1 MKFQDGNAPG
11 VHDVRIDF
19 AVAVFVRNHFAAA
32 GEADEGAV
40 KLAPAAPTVSIKYLP
55 TKPEEFARPFGC
67 RGLLE
72 LSSSRADSQALAA
85 STTTLPRTWTSLR
98 VFLSM

>member
-40 KLAPAAPTVSIKYLP
+40 KLAHAA
-55 TKPEEFARPFGC
+55 
-67 RGLLE
+67 LE
-72 LSSSRADSQALAA
+72 LHAVAA
-85 STTTLPRTWTSLR
+85 A
-98 VFLSM
+98 